1 MVYMSPEQTDPTV
14 ADIDTRTDVYAMG
27 VILYELLAGSPPIT
41 PKSFRRGAILE
52 MLRMV
57 REVEPEHLSTK
68 ASSADALPNIAASR
82 GLDTAQLLHF
92 LRGDVDWIVLK
103 ALEKD
108 RERRYESANG
118 MAADILRYLANEP
131 VVARAPSR
139 GYRLKKFV
147 RRNRSAVAATALIA
161 LALAVGVVGIVW
173 QWREAVFERNQKE
186 VARADAVSERD
197 QKEIARAGR

>member
-1 MVYMSPEQTDPTV
+1 MAKAVDQRLTDESIGDEGIVGTPVYMSPEQTDPTV

-27 VILYELLAGSPPIT
+27 VILYELLTGSPPIT

-52 MLRMV
+52 MMRMV

-82 GLDTAQLLHF
+82 GLETAQLLSF

-118 MAADILRYLANEP
+118 MATDILRYLANEP
-131 VVARAPSR
+131 VVARPPSR
-139 GYRLKKFV
+139 GYRFEKV
-147 RRNRSAVAATALIA
+147 RPPQPQCRC
-161 LALAVGVVGIVW
+161 G
-173 QWREAVFERNQKE
+173 
-186 VARADAVSERD
+186 
-197 QKEIARAGR
+197 